1 MKKIAVYIRVST
13 GGQDHASQEPDLKR
27 WLEAYGADQD
37 VKWYRE
43 TFTGKTMDRPVM
55 RELREDIHAGEVS
68 KLVVWRFDRLGRS
81 MLQTLTFLEELE
93 KHGVIF
99 ATVRDNIDTSNPTG
113 RLMRNILANF
123 AEYEREVISE
133 RVRAGI
139 ARAKADGKTWGGR
152 KPGNRPRLTPVAV
165 RSVQAMLEA
174 GVAKTDIARELHI
187 DRSTVYQAIKMIGGN
202 GLTGEVAGS

>member
-27 WLEAYGADQD
+27 WLEAYGADQP

-55 RELREDIHAGEVS
+55 RELEADIQAGEVS
-68 KLVVWRFDRLGRS
+68 KLVVWRLDRLGRTA
-81 MLQTLTFLEELE
+81 LHTLRFLDNLNDR
-93 KHGVIF
+93 GVIF
-99 ATVRDNIDTSNPTG
+99 ATVRDGIDTSTTSG
-113 RLMRNILANF
+113 RLMRTILAGF

-139 ARAKADGKTWGGR
+139 SRAKAEGKTWGGR

-165 RSVQAMLEA
+165 RAIQAMLEA
-174 GVAKTDIARELHI
+174 KVSKVDIARELHI
-187 DRSTVYQAIKMIGGN
+187 DRSTVYQAIKMISEN

>member
-27 WLEAYGADQD
+27 WLEAYGADQS

-55 RELREDIHAGEVS
+55 RELEADIQAGEIS
-68 KLVVWRFDRLGRS
+68 KLVVWRLDRLGRTAVH
-81 MLQTLTFLEELE
+81 TLRFLDELTDR
-93 KHGVIF
+93 GVIF
-99 ATVRDNIDTSNPTG
+99 ATVRDGIDTSTTSG
-113 RLMRNILANF
+113 RLMRTILAGF

-139 ARAKADGKTWGGR
+139 ARAKAEGKTWGGR

-165 RSVQAMLEA
+165 RSIQAMLEA
-174 GVAKTDIARELHI
+174 KVSKVDIAKELHI
-187 DRSTVYQAIKMIGGN
+187 DRSTVYQAIKMISKNGG
-202 GLTGEVAGS
+202 GVHP